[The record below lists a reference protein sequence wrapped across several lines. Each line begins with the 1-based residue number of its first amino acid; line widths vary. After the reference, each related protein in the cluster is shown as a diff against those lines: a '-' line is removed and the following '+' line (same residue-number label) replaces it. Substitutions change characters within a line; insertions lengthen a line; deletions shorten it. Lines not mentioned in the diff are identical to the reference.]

1 MNIQDISDFLDLV
14 KNPDKYNKFV
24 EDIKAEQARLKAAV
38 ETVAKA
44 SELDKLIKEYNK
56 KTAAFEKSVFDKQ
69 KEIDDIASRNQQAL
83 LARQA
88 VAEQAQINAQ
98 AVLQEAST
106 KAEQANKLAESFA
119 GREKELRKQE
129 TFVEEQKKVLA
140 SQIAEYEE
148 KLTKIRSVLG

>member
-69 KEIDDIASRNQQAL
+69 KEIDDIATRNQQAL

-106 KAEQANKLAESFA
+106 KAEQATKLAESFA

-148 KLTKIRSVLG
+148 MLTKIRSVLG